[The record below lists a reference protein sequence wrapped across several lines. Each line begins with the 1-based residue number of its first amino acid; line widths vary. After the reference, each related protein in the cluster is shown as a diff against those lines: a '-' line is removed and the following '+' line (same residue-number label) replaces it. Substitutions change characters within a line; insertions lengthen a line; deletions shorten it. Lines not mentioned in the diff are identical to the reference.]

1 MATSMAPN
9 KRLDEVYSYIQK
21 LSDEQLAQ
29 LIQQNPQSTEATLAL
44 GQINSRNE
52 FRQRAQG
59 QQASMPTV
67 REGVLSLPTNQ
78 DNSDPRLM
86 RGMGSMEPRPR
97 DSMDTPMSG
106 VAQLP
111 SQAMMAEGGVVG
123 YANGDLVTGGRN
135 TVRTPVEQDYDL
147 EVDDFESDGLNEE
160 QGMLSQAAPY
170 ILGGLAVAE
179 PTLRMAE
186 KIKPFG
192 IGTVAKG
199 VRKAGEAY
207 KKRALKGKTYQSPG
221 RPPSGPGGPP
231 KAPKQRVGESKK
243 DFNARKQKY
252 QTRKKDYDAKKKDYD
267 ARKKDYDAKVKRTKE
282 ANVEVNKRRGG
293 RNNRQIVR
301 NRAMKD
307 AVLYGAPAVG
317 LPALM
322 YQNMQNVEEAPL
334 ETMRGLPEMGP
345 DRGSEAIAPDAPVAP
360 AARERNPNLGNFLK
374 AAGLSYAS
382 GKNLGESGIAGL
394 AYMDERKALADE
406 MTDREQLQF
415 ARETAIM
422 EAQMKA
428 AADAGLSSAEV
439 KDLLTFKAELESTT
453 DIVQNAAQSI
463 LAQDYG
469 GDLAAFGQAYQIA
482 GGEEAIKQK
491 LMEVAKNTLVNN
503 RMQSY
508 LTKGVNLARDVS
520 PPDIPN
526 TVIR

>member
-135 TVRTPVEQDYDL
+135 TVRRPVEQDYDL

-170 ILGGLAVAE
+170 ILGGLAVAD
-179 PTLRMAE
+179 PALRMAE
-186 KIKPFG
+186 RIQLGG
-192 IGTVAKG
+192 IGSIAKG
-199 VRKAGEAY
+199 VRKVGEAY
-207 KKRALKGKTYQSPG
+207 RKRALKGKTPTPTG
-221 RPPSGPGGPP
+221 RNY
-231 KAPKQRVGESKK
+231 KAPQKTTLKKRKNESDEKYKERQQAKDDKYESDKKTYEENVAKQNKIKEQNVK
-243 DFNARKQKY
+243 ARKL
-252 QTRKKDYDAKKKDYD
+252 
-267 ARKKDYDAKVKRTKE
+267 
-282 ANVEVNKRRGG
+282 RGG
-293 RNNRQIVR
+293 RTDKQIVR
-301 NRAMKD
+301 NKIARD
-307 AVLYGAPAVG
+307 AALATSAAG
-317 LPALM
+317 LGGLTALG
-322 YQNMQNVEEAPL
+322 YQGIQNMEEAPL

-406 MTDREQLQF
+406 MTDREKLQF

-422 EAQMKA
+422 EAQMEA
-428 AADAGLSSAEV
+428 LSDAGLTGTEV
-439 KDLLTFKAELESTT
+439 KDVLTFKEELESTNGASA
-453 DIVQNAAQSI
+453 VQNAAQSI
-463 LAQDYG
+463 LAQDYN
-469 GDLAAFGQAYQIA
+469 GDLAAFGQAYQIT
-482 GGEEAIKQK
+482 GGEEAIQQK
-491 LMEVAKNTLVNN
+491 LMEVARDTLVNN
-503 RMQSY
+503 RVQSFLSKGAN
-508 LTKGVNLARDVS
+508 LTRNVS

>member
-1 MATSMAPN
+1 
-9 KRLDEVYSYIQK
+9 
-21 LSDEQLAQ
+21 
-29 LIQQNPQSTEATLAL
+29 
-44 GQINSRNE
+44 
-52 FRQRAQG
+52 
-59 QQASMPTV
+59 
-67 REGVLSLPTNQ
+67 
-78 DNSDPRLM
+78 
-86 RGMGSMEPRPR
+86 
-97 DSMDTPMSG
+97 
-106 VAQLP
+106 
-111 SQAMMAEGGVVG
+111 
-123 YANGDLVTGGRN
+123 
-135 TVRTPVEQDYDL
+135 
-147 EVDDFESDGLNEE
+147 
-160 QGMLSQAAPY
+160 
-170 ILGGLAVAE
+170 
-179 PTLRMAE
+179 
-186 KIKPFG
+186 
-192 IGTVAKG
+192 
-199 VRKAGEAY
+199 
-207 KKRALKGKTYQSPG
+207 
-221 RPPSGPGGPP
+221 
-231 KAPKQRVGESKK
+231 
-243 DFNARKQKY
+243 
-252 QTRKKDYDAKKKDYD
+252 
-267 ARKKDYDAKVKRTKE
+267 
-282 ANVEVNKRRGG
+282 
-293 RNNRQIVR
+293 
-301 NRAMKD
+301 MKD

-508 LTKGVNLARDVS
+508 LTKGVNIARDVS